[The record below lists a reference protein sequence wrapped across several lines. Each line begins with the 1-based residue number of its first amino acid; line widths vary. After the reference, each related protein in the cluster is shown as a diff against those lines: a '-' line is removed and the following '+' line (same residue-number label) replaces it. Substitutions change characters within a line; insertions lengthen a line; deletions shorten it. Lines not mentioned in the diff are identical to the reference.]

1 MGGFN
6 PRHPMLYTFESHA
19 RLVDDLTLLTDEQLM
34 LAVQEESSPAL
45 EELHRR
51 HAPTLKAVIVRVL
64 HNEHSAE
71 DLLQEVFLEIWRLA
85 KRYSQE
91 KGKALGWMITLARR
105 RAIDR
110 LRREQAY
117 FRVEER
123 FQKETEQQPDAWTHN
138 RVEEDIEASDIRN
151 ILSQILETLPPA
163 QKDAVELAFYKGMSQ
178 REIASHTNIPLG
190 TIKTRLELG
199 VRKIASRLRD
209 VMGDVPL
216 SSLTAG

>member
-1 MGGFN
+1 
-6 PRHPMLYTFESHA
+6 MLYSFEPHDQLADQSDS
-19 RLVDDLTLLTDEQLM
+19 LSDELLME
-34 LAVQEESSPAL
+34 AVQGENAQAL

-51 HAPTLKAVIVRVL
+51 HSSTLRAVIIRVL

-85 KRYSQE
+85 SRYSQE

-123 FQKETEQQPDAWTHN
+123 FQKETEHQPEAWTHT
-138 RVEEDIEASDIRN
+138 RVEEDIESADMRH
-151 ILSQILETLPPA
+151 ILAAIMETLPPA

-178 REIASHTNIPLG
+178 REIASHTKIPLG

-199 VRKIASRLRD
+199 VRKIAARLKD
-209 VMGDVPL
+209 VLGEMPVP
-216 SSLTAG
+216 AIN

>member
-1 MGGFN
+1 
-6 PRHPMLYTFESHA
+6 
-19 RLVDDLTLLTDEQLM
+19 
-34 LAVQEESSPAL
+34 
-45 EELHRR
+45 LHRR
-51 HAPTLKAVIVRVL
+51 HSSTLRAVIIRVL

-85 KRYSQE
+85 SRYSQE

-123 FQKETEQQPDAWTHN
+123 FQKETEHQPEAWTHT
-138 RVEEDIEASDIRN
+138 RVEEDIESADMRHILASIM
-151 ILSQILETLPPA
+151 ETLPPA

-178 REIASHTNIPLG
+178 REIASHTKIPLG

-199 VRKIASRLRD
+199 VRKIAARLKD
-209 VMGDVPL
+209 VLGEMPVP
-216 SSLTAG
+216 AIN

>member
-1 MGGFN
+1 
-6 PRHPMLYTFESHA
+6 MLYTFEAHA
-19 RLVDDLTLLTDEQLM
+19 RLVDNLASLTDEQLM
-34 LAVQEESSPAL
+34 QAVQQESSPAL

-51 HAPTLKAVIVRVL
+51 HSPTLKAVIVRVL

-85 KRYSQE
+85 NRYSQE

-123 FQKETEQQPDAWTHN
+123 FQKETEQQPEAWTHN
-138 RVEEDIEASDIRN
+138 RVEEDIEASDIRQ
-151 ILSQILETLPPA
+151 ILSKILDTLPPA

-216 SSLTAG
+216 SSLSAS

>member
-1 MGGFN
+1 M
-6 PRHPMLYTFESHA
+6 E
-19 RLVDDLTLLTDEQLM
+19 
-34 LAVQEESSPAL
+34 AVQQEDPHGL

-51 HAPTLKAVIVRVL
+51 HSATLKAVIVRVL

-71 DLLQEVFLEIWRLA
+71 DLLQEVFLEVWRLA
-85 KRYSQE
+85 NRYSQE

-123 FQKETEQQPDAWTHN
+123 FQKETEQQPEAWTHS
-138 RVEEDIEASDIRN
+138 RVEDDIEAADLRN
-151 ILSQILETLPPA
+151 ILADILETLPPA
-163 QKDAVELAFYKGMSQ
+163 QKHAVELAFYKGMSQ
-178 REIASHTNIPLG
+178 REIASYTNIPLG

-199 VRKIASRLRD
+199 VRKIAARLRD
-209 VMGDVPL
+209 VVGDVPL
-216 SSLTAG
+216 SAICVN

>member
-1 MGGFN
+1 
-6 PRHPMLYTFESHA
+6 MLYTFDSPA
-19 RLVDDLTLLTDEQLM
+19 RLTQPTLEPSDEQLM
-34 LAVQEESSPAL
+34 DAVQREETTAL
-45 EELHRR
+45 DELYRR
-51 HAPTLKAVIVRVL
+51 HAATLRSVIVRIL
-64 HNEHSAE
+64 HNEHSSE

-85 KRYSQE
+85 SRYSKE

-123 FQKETEQQPDAWTHN
+123 FQKETEQQPNSWTHT
-138 RVEEDIEASDIRN
+138 RVEGDIESTDIRN
-151 ILSQILETLPPA
+151 LLDSILETLPAA

-178 REIASHTNIPLG
+178 REIANHTKIPLG

-199 VRKIASRLRD
+199 VRKIASRLKE
-209 VMGDVPL
+209 VVGEGGFCM
-216 SSLTAG
+216 AGIS